1 LTNLPIEQ
9 SIRADYLTQV
19 LKLLHELDILI
30 PELKGWCREPRVVT
44 DVEVPVA
51 KIGNLTSVSL
61 LKLEPQIGSWSF
73 GAGLEQ
79 HSPVKSIVPE
89 TQVALF
95 RIDRVVLRGG
105 HR

>member
-1 LTNLPIEQ
+1 MT
-9 SIRADYLTQV
+9 V
-19 LKLLHELDILI
+19 LMWVKTRMSVILYVS
-30 PELKGWCREPRVVT
+30 C
-44 DVEVPVA
+44 VE
-51 KIGNLTSVSL
+51 SV
-61 LKLEPQIGSWSF
+61 SF